1 MKYFETSEN
10 KTLKLTNVLIKR
22 LAEEDFE
29 NFEKSVEQ
37 MENYIKS
44 KGYQPLG
51 PLVQYTT
58 TNVNENGELSVI
70 IKLMRQVSNY
80 INHVEP
86 PYSMESV
93 IRIKDCMYVRYTG
106 PESKI
111 KYAYDKINLTAF
123 EEDIE
128 LKGDSY
134 TVFVNQ
140 IDDNIVADIFMERA
154 KDE

>member
-1 MKYFETSEN
+1 MGYFEISEN
-10 KTLKLTNVLIKR
+10 KTLKLTNVLIKT
-22 LAEEDFE
+22 LIEEDFE

>member
-1 MKYFETSEN
+1 MKYFEISEN
-10 KTLKLTNVLIKR
+10 KTLKLTNVLIKT
-22 LAEEDFE
+22 LIEEDFE

-51 PLVQYTT
+51 PLIQYTT
-58 TNVNENGELSVI
+58 TKVNENRELDVI